1 VNASEPHWTGHIEY
15 VDDSGAE
22 HRVLSVE
29 HGWKLRIQDRHTG
42 KLLHEENGC
51 REIGEA
57 QARDRAWNETQKR

>member
-1 VNASEPHWTGHIEY
+1 MQPEWQGWISYTINGI
-15 VDDSGAE
+15 E
-22 HRVLSVE
+22 HRILRVE